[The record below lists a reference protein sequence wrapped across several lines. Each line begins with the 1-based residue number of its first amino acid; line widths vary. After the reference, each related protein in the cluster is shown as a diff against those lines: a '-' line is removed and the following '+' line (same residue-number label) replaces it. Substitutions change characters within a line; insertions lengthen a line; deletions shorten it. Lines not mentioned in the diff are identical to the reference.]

1 MVPVGSVADSGLPWL
16 SDAGIRVLAAGV
28 LILNLVDALFTLIYL
43 QLQLAVEVNPLMSV
57 AYHGS
62 PVWFVAAKLGLV
74 QLGLLVLFVNR
85 QTGLARW
92 ALSGATVAYSGVVS
106 YHLAFLAQLV
116 FA

>member
-1 MVPVGSVADSGLPWL
+1 MVLAARADRGLPGL
-16 SDAGIRVLAAGV
+16 SDAGIPVLAAGV
-28 LILNLVDALFTLIYL
+28 LILNLVDALFTLTYL
-43 QLQLAVEVNPLMSV
+43 QLHLAEEANPLMSF
-57 AYHGS
+57 AYEGS

-74 QLGLLVLFVNR
+74 QLGLLVLFLNR